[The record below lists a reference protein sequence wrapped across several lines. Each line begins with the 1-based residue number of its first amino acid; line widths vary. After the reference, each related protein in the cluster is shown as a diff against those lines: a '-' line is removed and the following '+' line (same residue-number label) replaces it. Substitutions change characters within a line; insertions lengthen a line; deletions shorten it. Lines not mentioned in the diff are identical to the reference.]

1 MSLMTRKKVL
11 VLNKSWTP
19 IGTVSLKRAMIML
32 FSFHENGEPKAK
44 IVEHTSYQTFTW
56 DDWAKLRPALTDECI
71 RSANLA
77 FRIPEIVLLSKY
89 DRMPAPKV
97 HFSRRTLYK
106 RDGMQCQYCGS
117 KPGSEELTIDHV
129 LPRAQ
134 GGVTSWENC
143 ILACVKCNAKKANRT
158 PEQAHMKLLS
168 VPKKPKANLFRVD
181 LLERVDSW
189 QAFLGTAYWNVELQN
204 DMAKS

>member
-19 IGTVSLKRAMIML
+19 IGTVPLQRAIIML
-32 FSFHENGEPKAK
+32 FSEDGRPPKAK
-44 IVEHTSYQTFTW
+44 IVEAESYQTFTW
-56 DDWAKLRPALTDECI
+56 EDWAKMQPAATDEVI
-71 RSANLA
+71 RSANLV
-77 FRIPEIVLLSKY
+77 FRIPEVILLSKY
-89 DRMPAPKV
+89 DKIPAPKV

-106 RDGMQCQYCGS
+106 RDGMMCQYCGCR
-117 KPGSEELTIDHV
+117 PGSEELTIDHV

-158 PEQAHMKLLS
+158 PEQAGMKLLS
-168 VPKKPKANLFRVD
+168 QPKKPKVNLFRAD
-181 LLERVDSW
+181 MLERVDSW
-189 QAFLGTAYWNVELQN
+189 QAFLGAAYWNVELSN
-204 DMAKS
+204 DMKS